1 MICVAATTLLSLAAP
16 APTNRRELSF
26 EVIAGFLPS
35 TDVCDENQLDLDQ
48 YNFKMA
54 MFSGSAYDD
63 AEAIYKQ
70 GGFSEPVAT
79 LTLADPIG
87 QDFPAGTAM
96 TAKNAADSTI
106 SGTVFE
112 KYTAG
117 SNTLKFR
124 YRVTCDNPNKCQVGG
139 LSTLYLSA
147 P

>member
-54 MFSGSAYDD
+54 MFSGSAYAE

-70 GGFSEPVAT
+70 GLAAPARTFAAPARAT
-79 LTLADPIG
+79 ARASPAPLARLSLPRCAWPP
-87 QDFPAGTAM
+87 PAAPLC
-96 TAKNAADSTI
+96 APRAAPAS
-106 SGTVFE
+106 
-112 KYTAG
+112 
-117 SNTLKFR
+117 
-124 YRVTCDNPNKCQVGG
+124 C
-139 LSTLYLSA
+139 
-147 P
+147 